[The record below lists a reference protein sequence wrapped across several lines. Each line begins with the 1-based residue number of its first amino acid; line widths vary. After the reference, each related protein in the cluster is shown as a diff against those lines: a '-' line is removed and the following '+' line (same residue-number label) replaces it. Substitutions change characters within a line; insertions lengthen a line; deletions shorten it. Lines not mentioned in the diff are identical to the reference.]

1 MSYFKNDPAYRE
13 FRTNLRKNL
22 TISEARLWNVL
33 KGSKLDGRKFRR
45 QYGVGKYVLD
55 FYCPAEKLAVELDGS
70 GHFSV
75 ADVHYDNIR
84 RRFVEEFGIKIIRFD
99 NVAVAKNL
107 DWVVETI
114 RSNFGWRSGVSRG
127 DV

>member
-1 MSYFKNDPAYRE
+1 MPYFKNDPTYRE

-22 TISEARLWNVL
+22 TPSEARLWNVL
-33 KGSKLDGRKFRR
+33 KSSRLDGRKFRR

-75 ADVHYDNIR
+75 ADVHYDNAR
-84 RRFVEEFGIKIIRFD
+84 RRFVEQFGIKIIRFD

-107 DWVVETI
+107 QWVVEII
-114 RSNFGWRSGVSRG
+114 RSNFGWSGGASRE